1 MKSVRP
7 LLLCLAFIFGACDKC
22 DECVSEFDFQ
32 FQFTDANDNE
42 IFTDL
47 SQLQVIDLRDT
58 PFEADRIVQDGD
70 TVYTVALLY
79 EDPLAS
85 PPDTILLNYNN
96 AIVDTLAV
104 DISFSNDNDCCN
116 NVLSI
121 GSVRFFNRKSS
132 RLVRSSGKVYNILI
146 E

>member
-7 LLLCLAFIFGACDKC
+7 LLLCLAFIFSACDKC

-32 FQFTDANDNE
+32 FQFTDINNNE
-42 IFTDL
+42 IFADL
-47 SQLQVIDLRDT
+47 SQLEVVDLQST
-58 PFEADRIVQDGD
+58 SFEANRIVQDED

-79 EDPLAS
+79 EDPLAA
-85 PPDTILLNYNN
+85 PPDTILLNYND
-96 AIVDTLAV
+96 ALVDTLAV
-104 DISFSNDNDCCN
+104 DISFSNDSNCCD
-116 NVLSI
+116 NVLNI

-132 RLVRSSGKVYNILI
+132 RLIRPSGTVYNILI